1 MTLNPIMPIWLMAI
15 VCIGILALKRKGSV
29 MSYVRQIL
37 IVVLIFVINLRLMI
51 PNGEYE
57 STIVETNTYVLFV
70 IDNTISMY
78 AVDYDANGT
87 TRREGIQADCA
98 YIMDQLPGAHYAAIG
113 FDNDARVLSPFTDN
127 AEFEKSVIQS
137 MVPLSYYYAEGTTLN
152 TAYQITLQKLQQLD
166 EDFDGA
172 QAVVF
177 FMTDGENTSDEKLQS
192 FDELAKYI
200 DNGAVLGYGT
210 TTGAKMYAPVSN
222 YSDETT
228 TIHDEHYN
236 DAISCMDEDTMKK
249 LAKDMKIEYIHMT
262 KSSDV
267 DSVIAEVKETQE
279 NLGNITKTLQ
289 GYDDIYYYFA
299 IPLALLLVWEVLST
313 GVARNHKKNKQGVK
327 ADAPQA

>member
-1 MTLNPIMPIWLMAI
+1 ML
-15 VCIGILALKRKGSV
+15 
-29 MSYVRQIL
+29 
-37 IVVLIFVINLRLMI
+37 
-51 PNGEYE
+51 PNGEFE
-57 STIVETNTYVLFV
+57 STLVETNTYVLFV

-78 AVDYDANGT
+78 AVDYDANGM

-98 YIMDQLPGAHYAAIG
+98 YIMEQLPGAHYAAIG

-127 AEFEKSVIQS
+127 AQFEQSVIES

-152 TAYQITLQKLQQLD
+152 TAYDITLQKLQQLD

-177 FMTDGENTSDEKLQS
+177 FMTDGENTSDEKMES
-192 FDELAKYI
+192 FSELAKYI

-210 TTGAKMYAPVSN
+210 TEGAKMYAPVS
-222 YSDETT
+222 YYDDEIT

-236 DAISCMDEDTMKK
+236 DAISKMDEDTMRK
-249 LAKDMKIEYIHMT
+249 LAKDMKVEYIHMT
-262 KSSDV
+262 NAHNVDGVLEDV
-267 DSVIAEVKETQE
+267 RETQE

-299 IPLALLLVWEVLST
+299 VPLALLLVWEVLET
-313 GVARNHKKNKQGVK
+313 GAARYHKKNKQGVK